1 MPCAGKGGRAPGLA
15 GSRILDPS
23 LHTRLCSPV
32 IHRQLR
38 VNSSPPWKFRSKVL
52 LVQRNMIK
60 LGPFVFACV
69 VGFFFSEGTC
79 VGRAAGRAWHTD
91 GQILTIRKSASAAC
105 ACGRAG
111 ISAGKVTIG
120 PELVFSQGCVSGPAW
135 NWQVWVQLAEPL
147 SLWCSPKP
155 TPKEGWL
162 RDFPEAWEME
172 GLKFYPLGK
181 ATSPCCW

>member
-32 IHRQLR
+32 IYRQLR

-91 GQILTIRKSASAAC
+91 GQILTIRKSGQRCLCLWRGWNFSWKGHNWSRVGFQPGMRFWPCLELAGVGAA
-105 ACGRAG
+105 GRA
-111 ISAGKVTIG
+111 
-120 PELVFSQGCVSGPAW
+120 PEPVVFPQAHPEGGLAQGLP
-135 NWQVWVQLAEPL
+135 
-147 SLWCSPKP
+147 
-155 TPKEGWL
+155 
-162 RDFPEAWEME
+162 
-172 GLKFYPLGK
+172 
-181 ATSPCCW
+181 